1 MPDMPKVRK
10 IKSAVSLQYLKKE
23 LSYEVDVLQADKHE
37 SLLQVDSIFL
47 MGLARHA
54 QATQVN
60 LQYLRDILK
69 KSGMK
74 FGA

>member
-1 MPDMPKVRK
+1 MPDMPKVLK

-54 QATQVN
+54 QATRVN
-60 LQYLRDILK
+60 LHYLRDILK

-74 FGA
+74 LGT